1 MTTLEE
7 VRARFARDQGLP
19 FAASLSRASILAA
32 LDEHGVRFRDRL
44 FNPITTIWGF
54 LSQALSDDHGC
65 RDAVARILAHRAAAG
80 LELCS
85 PNTASYC
92 DARSR
97 LPTAVLRTLAK
108 DTAQQLQQSLPEAWK
123 WNNRN
128 VFIADGSHVSMPDTP
143 ENQAAYPQPV
153 VQQEGI
159 GFPLAR
165 LAVLLSLATGACH
178 DLAIA
183 PYAGKGTGETTLLR
197 QMYGALSAGDV
208 VVADA
213 LFDNYFLACEL
224 RQRGIE
230 LVARV
235 QAERVGSRTIQSR
248 PDGDVIRWQ
257 RPNKPRG
264 MTGEQYRSYPK
275 TLLMRQVSVDARDR
289 DNRAEQFEVITTI
302 LDASIDGSQIGEL
315 YERRWD
321 GEVDIRSIK
330 STMKMDILRCKTP
343 AMVQKEIWVHLL
355 AYNLLRTVMA
365 VAASESKAE
374 PRKISFKGAKQA
386 LTAFAPKLEAARPEE
401 RARLVGVMLKAVGCH
416 RVGNRPGRWEPRAR
430 KRRPKP
436 SKRLNQPRH
445 VAQLARN
452 RVKWY

>member
-1 MTTLEE
+1 MTTLQE

-19 FAASLSRASILAA
+19 FTASLSRASILAA
-32 LDEHGVRFRDRL
+32 LDEHAVRFRDRL

-54 LSQALSDDHGC
+54 LSQALSDDHSC
-65 RDAVARILAHRAAAG
+65 RDAVARILAHRAASG
-80 LELCS
+80 LAPCS

-92 DARSR
+92 DARAR
-97 LPTAVLRTLAK
+97 LPTAVLRTLAR
-108 DTAQQLQQSLPEAWK
+108 DTAEQLQETLPRAWK
-123 WNNRN
+123 WNGRD
-128 VFIADGSHVSMPDTP
+128 VFIADGSYVSMPDTP

-178 DLAIA
+178 DLAVA

-197 QMYGALSAGDV
+197 QMYDALSPGDV
-208 VVADA
+208 VLADA

-235 QAERVGSRTIQSR
+235 QAERVGSRTVESR
-248 PDGDVIRWQ
+248 PDGDIIVWQ
-257 RPNKPRG
+257 RPNKPHG
-264 MTGEQYRSYPK
+264 MKGEQYRTYPES
-275 TLLMRQVSVDARDR
+275 LLMRQVSVDARGQ
-289 DNRAEQFEVITTI
+289 DNRAEQFKVITTI
-302 LDASIDGSQIGEL
+302 LDASIDGGQIGGL

-321 GEVDIRSIK
+321 GEVDIRSVK

-343 AMVQKEIWVHLL
+343 EMVQKEIWVYLL

-365 VAASESKAE
+365 VAAAENDVE

-386 LTAFAPKLEAARPEE
+386 LTAFAPKLEAARPKE
-401 RARLVGVMLKAVGCH
+401 RANLVDAMLKAVGCH

-445 VAQLARN
+445 IAKLARN
-452 RVKWY
+452 RVKWF